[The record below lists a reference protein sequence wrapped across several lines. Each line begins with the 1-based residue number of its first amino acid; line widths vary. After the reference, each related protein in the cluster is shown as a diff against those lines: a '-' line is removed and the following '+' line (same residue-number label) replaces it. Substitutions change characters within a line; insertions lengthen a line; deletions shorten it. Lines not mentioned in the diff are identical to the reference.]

1 MQSSSIADT
10 QDSRIQENTLMTK
23 GALDPKRIVS
33 GVVDI
38 LSPVSMGDTRLFI
51 LLGSE
56 VPVGE
61 ATNLGSLFTTK
72 GPFKE
77 LRYFMFSRDS
87 RVMLEFTVNW
97 ERWKLSFDGTL
108 EKASR

>member
-38 LSPVSMGDTRLFI
+38 LSPH
-51 LLGSE
+51 GS
-56 VPVGE
+56 
-61 ATNLGSLFTTK
+61 
-72 GPFKE
+72 
-77 LRYFMFSRDS
+77 
-87 RVMLEFTVNW
+87 
-97 ERWKLSFDGTL
+97 SFCSGQRFL
-108 EKASR
+108 